1 MGGLAATLLV
11 PLSPTLILSIAAL
24 KLLDKGRG
32 IIITM
37 YAYLP
42 PPIPST
48 QWSIWRI
55 IVFKNLFILLILV
68 SDII

>member
-48 QWSIWRI
+48 Q
-55 IVFKNLFILLILV
+55 
-68 SDII
+68 

>member
-11 PLSPTLILSIAAL
+11 PLSPALILSITAL
-24 KLLDKGRG
+24 KLLDKGKG
-32 IIITM
+32 VIITM

-48 QWSIWRI
+48 Q
-55 IVFKNLFILLILV
+55 
-68 SDII
+68 